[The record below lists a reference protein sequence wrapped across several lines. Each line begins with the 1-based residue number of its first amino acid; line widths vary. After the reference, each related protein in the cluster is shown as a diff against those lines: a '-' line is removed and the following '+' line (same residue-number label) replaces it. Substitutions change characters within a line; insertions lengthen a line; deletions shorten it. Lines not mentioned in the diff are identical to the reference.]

1 MSEPDPLESMRR
13 NRPLIIGISIG
24 VLTTFAVMPET
35 VELPWRYVI
44 LLLGGIAGAG
54 LGWLVRWYL
63 DRRSKP

>member
-1 MSEPDPLESMRR
+1 MSAPDPLESMRR

-35 VELPWRYVI
+35 VQFPWRYAI